1 MEGAVISG
9 FVSVFPAAIAVAVV
23 AVLVHLYFN
32 SAWRKTAELR
42 RKLREQ
48 GVMGPPPSVLFGN
61 LPEMKKIQLEAA
73 AMASPPRHASAIV
86 AHDYTSTLFP
96 CLVKWRKQYGPL
108 YTYSTRTKQHLYT
121 TKVEI
126 VKDLT
131 LFNNLNLGKP
141 LFINKR
147 NAPLFGHGITTTNG
161 SLWVLQRKIIAP
173 EFFMDRVQG
182 MVALMAKAGSSLIEK
197 WEARIGDG
205 SMVEIEVDGDLKEYS
220 ADVIARACFGSS
232 YEKGKEIFTKI
243 RDLQKLLS
251 EESILVGSIP
261 LSDKFFKPSKH
272 RRIKKLEKEI
282 NSSIWETVQQ
292 RREQCSKTSSSDKDL
307 LQLIMEAA
315 MTESS
320 LPAKQSSKN
329 FIVDN
334 CKTMYFAGHETTAVA
349 AAWSLMLLALHPD
362 WQDRIRSEFAHT
374 CPDGRFDMTLI
385 SQLKSV
391 SLVVQETLRLYP
403 PGAFVARE
411 TLDEVRL
418 GNVVIPKGVCIW
430 TSILTLHRDIEIWGE
445 DANEFKPERFADG
458 ISKACKIPQ
467 LYLPFGAG
475 QRLCLGKNF
484 ALVELKII
492 ISLIVSKFRFSLS
505 PQYCHSPSYN
515 LIVGPSNG
523 VKILLQRV

>member
-261 LSDKFFKPSKH
+261 L